1 MPWASLK
8 IPTEPPALRAP
19 VLRRLLTTV
28 VIPVILLFLVVSLL
42 ELSAER
48 LPQKLQAMIR
58 QPSQVLNTG
67 LGVILVVAV
76 LSWLLGS

>member
-1 MPWASLK
+1 MPWSSLK

-58 QPSQVLNTG
+58 
-67 LGVILVVAV
+67 
-76 LSWLLGS
+76 

>member
-1 MPWASLK
+1 MTGSPGNPHALK
-8 IPTEPPALRAP
+8 TPL
-19 VLRRLLTTV
+19 LRRLLTTV

-48 LPQKLQAMIR
+48 PPQKLQAMIR

>member
-1 MPWASLK
+1 MR
-8 IPTEPPALRAP
+8 TEPPALRAP

-48 LPQKLQAMIR
+48 LPQRLQTMIR
-58 QPSQVLNTG
+58 QPSLVLNTG
-67 LGVILVVAV
+67 LGVILVVAA